1 MKKAGGSVPK
11 TVDDYLA
18 QVPEPAR
25 STLEKIRATIRSTV
39 PAEATEAV
47 SYGIPTFQYK
57 GPLIGFGAFPDHC
70 SLFPMSSSLT
80 AAFQSELQKF
90 STSKGTIRFPSDK
103 PLSACSGKKAG
114 EGADC

>member
-1 MKKAGGSVPK
+1 MKEAGGSVPK
-11 TVDDYLA
+11 TVDDYLS

-47 SYGIPTFQYK
+47 SYGVPTFQYK

-80 AAFQSELQKF
+80 TAFQSELQNF
-90 STSKGTIRFPSDK
+90 HLQRNHPLPFGQTAFC
-103 PLSACSGKKAG
+103 LSAKEAG